1 MTSDCILHTGCTMP
15 NGYGQVRREGKTW
28 LAHRWAAH
36 TAHGPCPTGQV
47 VRHSCDTR
55 LCVNPKH
62 LEYGTQGDN
71 LNDRKRHGHRYR
83 KLTREDVLE
92 IRKLLTSAPLT
103 EIGQRFGV
111 SGVMIGHIK
120 SGKQWSD
127 V

>member
-1 MTSDCILHTGCTMP
+1 
-15 NGYGQVRREGKTW
+15 
-28 LAHRWAAH
+28 
-36 TAHGPCPTGQV
+36 